1 MQSLNN
7 IYQKTKLVLRK
18 EWEQLRDGI
27 FTLRMIIER
36 SQEVNAKIY
45 TCFIDYQKAF
55 DRVKHNKLMEVLEN
69 VGIGYAR
76 FSAAAIDRNLTY
88 TGKEMFSFV

>member
-1 MQSLNN
+1 MNN

-45 TCFIDYQKAF
+45 TYFIDYQKAF

-76 FSAAAIDRNLTY
+76 FSEAAIDRNLTY
-88 TGKEMFSFV
+88 TGKEMFSFE